1 MENKYDNIVVC
12 IKDFLTN
19 NYRFRE
25 YEKYSVMDD
34 GEQSIQI
41 IDDYGNG
48 IAIDKQLIFTQNFKY
63 LSDMRSDKIK
73 ELGI

>member
-34 GEQSIQI
+34 DEQSIQI

-48 IAIDKQLIFTQNFKY
+48 IAIDKLSLFSKNFKY
-63 LSDMRSDKIK
+63 LSDMRSDKI
-73 ELGI
+73 ESLGI